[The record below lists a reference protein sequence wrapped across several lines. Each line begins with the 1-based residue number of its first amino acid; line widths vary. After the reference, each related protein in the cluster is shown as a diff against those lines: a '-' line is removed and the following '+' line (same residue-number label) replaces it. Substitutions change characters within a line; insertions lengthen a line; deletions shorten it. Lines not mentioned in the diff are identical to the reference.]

1 MIKISGYMVDVS
13 ISVDTNTKFGK
24 IYPLTNIFRYFINFF
39 IFFPIS
45 TNIYG
50 YFTDSSLIFQFLYY

>member
-1 MIKISGYMVDVS
+1 MVDVS